1 MKEIDLADLAAP
13 DKEIGRK
20 SLFPRFN
27 MVHGIASQPPMPVQA
42 PAPEIGTKK
51 HFVPSYMLTDDGHQL
66 NVIGVR
72 DYSVWGEVV
81 QVSERGRWYRVRYT
95 MPDGADAF
103 ECFKY

>member
-1 MKEIDLADLAAP
+1 MKEIDRADLAAP
-13 DKEIGRK
+13 DKENGRRA
-20 SLFPRFN
+20 LFPF
-27 MVHGIASQPPMPVQA
+27 VHVERNWDKLPDPPKET

-51 HFVPSYMLTDDGHQL
+51 AFVPSYMLTDDGHQL

-81 QVSERGRWYRVRYT
+81 QVSERGRWYRVRYA
-95 MPDGADAF
+95 MPNGSEAF

>member
-1 MKEIDLADLAAP
+1 MKEIETADMAAP
-13 DKEIGRK
+13 DKDTGHRA
-20 SLFPRFN
+20 LFPRFN
-27 MVHGIASQPPMPVQA
+27 TVHGIASQPPMPAQA

-51 HFVPSYMLTDDGHQL
+51 AFVPSCMLMESGSQL

-95 MPDGADAF
+95 MPNGSEAF